1 MDPVLEFLNKRGC
14 VGLYL
19 YYSDATGVGSSPLAV
34 ACMLNHSLA
43 AWSLIEKGEHLQY
56 RGGYR
61 RTLLHFTF
69 SNKLDRSKDFI
80 KYYRVERK
88 AEIVSLLFNAGLD
101 ISTPDEDGKQYFTL
115 QPALRGAAI
124 HYASEIGDYD
134 SVIYLIE
141 QGAEINIGCSSG
153 WTPLHH
159 AADRG
164 HYDIVRVLVEK
175 GAGINKAEKSDRT
188 APSYAAAK
196 AYHDAIIF
204 LLENGVDI
212 QIADYNGHTPLFQA
226 VRNDNNDLVR
236 TLI

>member
-1 MDPVLEFLNKRGC
+1 MKHWKYDVLQEKYPFWHYARDNLMFHISQCEESLTMDPVLEFLNKRGC

-115 QPALRGAAI
+115 QPALRGAGL
-124 HYASEIGDYD
+124 Y
-134 SVIYLIE
+134 
-141 QGAEINIGCSSG
+141 
-153 WTPLHH
+153 
-159 AADRG
+159 
-164 HYDIVRVLVEK
+164 
-175 GAGINKAEKSDRT
+175 
-188 APSYAAAK
+188 
-196 AYHDAIIF
+196 
-204 LLENGVDI
+204 
-212 QIADYNGHTPLFQA
+212 
-226 VRNDNNDLVR
+226 
-236 TLI
+236 